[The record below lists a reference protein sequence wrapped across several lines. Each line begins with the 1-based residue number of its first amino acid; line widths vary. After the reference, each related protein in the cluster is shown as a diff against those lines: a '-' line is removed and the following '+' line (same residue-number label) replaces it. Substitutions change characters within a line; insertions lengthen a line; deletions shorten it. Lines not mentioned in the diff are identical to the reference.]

1 MFPHPLLRT
10 CPLLRGRK
18 LLRRSLRVQVPG
30 GCGHGAEGGRPNVVR
45 FRAVFPVLVLV
56 LGLTLLTAGFLEVEM
71 AGRTQMV
78 FLNENATIFCKIPG
92 FPHLDINSMGITWF
106 RKAQLSEIEIKLF
119 EFFGDHKVAFRPGA
133 NVSPWRLKRGDAS
146 LQLPG
151 VQLWEAGEYRCELVV
166 TPQKA
171 QGRVWLEVVAHPV
184 SSLFLEQA
192 GVKDNEDKHILC
204 KSSGFYPEDI
214 NITWKRWTQ
223 KDPQFQE
230 ISEDVITGPTMKNED
245 GTFNITSYLR
255 LKPSLEDNV
264 TIYQCVV
271 WHVSSLMCQS
281 FNFTPILIESEK
293 KTDSWIVWLYIGLIS
308 TGLIVLILFLYY
320 FIWKLRGCKAKFRLM
335 FWSRLWEFRSHG
347 QCMVLGSSQG

>member
-1 MFPHPLLRT
+1 MRTHPHDLIISQRPLLRI
-10 CPLLRGRK
+10 PSHWG
-18 LLRRSLRVQVPG
+18 
-30 GCGHGAEGGRPNVVR
+30 
-45 FRAVFPVLVLV
+45 
-56 LGLTLLTAGFLEVEM
+56 LGVLEVEM

-78 FLNENATIFCKIPG
+78 LLNENATILCKIPG

-106 RKAQLSEIEIKLF
+106 RKAQVSETEIKLF
-119 EFFGDHKVAFRPGA
+119 EFFGDHKVAFRHGA

-192 GVKDNEDKHILC
+192 MVKDNEDKHILC

-214 NITWKRWTQ
+214 SITWKRWTQ

-230 ISEDVITGPTMKNED
+230 ISEDIITGPTIKNED

-281 FNFTPILIESEK
+281 FNFTPILIGKWK
-293 KTDSWIVWLYIGLIS
+293 KKSNIFGILCFIISRKVKTQPKCKKDLCSVWRRFSCWRFLAGRCS
-308 TGLIVLILFLYY
+308 TV
-320 FIWKLRGCKAKFRLM
+320 R
-335 FWSRLWEFRSHG
+335 
-347 QCMVLGSSQG
+347 